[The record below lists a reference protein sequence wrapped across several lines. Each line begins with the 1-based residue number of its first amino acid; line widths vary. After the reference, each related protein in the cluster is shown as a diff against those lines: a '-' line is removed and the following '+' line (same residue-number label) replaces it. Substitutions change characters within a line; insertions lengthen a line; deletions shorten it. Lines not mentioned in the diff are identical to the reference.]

1 VLITT
6 ECPLLPGPIQAIQI
20 KVLHG
25 ANYFSGGRVAVFR
38 IDLGAYDEVF
48 SNQIPGFY
56 AQLKSWLPGLRE
68 HHCSVGQEGGFLKRV
83 KQGTLLGHI
92 MEHIAIE
99 LHTMAG
105 MDVGYGKTRGTG
117 QAGVYNVVFRIV
129 DEVVGIYAGRAAL
142 NIVNAILL
150 GRAYDIDEAVR
161 QLVLIR
167 EQRLLGPSTQAIVDE
182 ARARRI
188 PYLRLDAYNLVQL
201 GTGRY
206 LKRIRAT
213 IPSTSGNIAVETA
226 DDKHLTNRVL
236 ADAGVPVPR
245 TIMTDR
251 LEEVLS
257 FQQELAD
264 AVVIKPCRG
273 HLGWGVSVNL
283 REAAEIGRA
292 FEWARQYDD
301 RVLAQ
306 AHVAGETFRL
316 LLIDYRLVAAAR
328 LAPPAITGD
337 GVQTVGQL
345 IELLNR
351 EPDRGIGD
359 KTARSVVEAD
369 EITLKMLSDRGL
381 GLDSIPPAGERIPLK
396 VSGNL
401 RLGGS
406 ATDVTDQVHPMNRF
420 LAERAVRVLGL
431 DVAGVD
437 FITADIGRSLLETG
451 GVCVEVNAAPDFR
464 LHLQPT
470 VGQPR
475 NVARS
480 FVEMLFPPG
489 TKTRVPIFSVTGT
502 AGKTTTVFLLAH
514 CLKLAG
520 YTPGVTSTDGLF
532 VGDRRLMAGD
542 MTYPEHVAL
551 VLKDPTLDC
560 AVLETSREGI
570 LRRGLGYDLADVGI
584 VLNVFD
590 DHVGSDDISRLDDL
604 AYAKSV
610 VAEQVYE
617 DGHAVLNADNDLVM
631 EMRERV
637 GCDLVLFARS
647 AKNARVRAHLQKGG
661 AAVVIDGQY
670 VTMVREHERVE
681 VIHLEDVPLSF
692 GGRARLNFDAILAAT
707 AALAAYGLPLET
719 IRQGLRTFRPDP
731 ASLPGRMNLIPWR
744 DGQVLLD
751 YAHNRA
757 AFESLQEFLRS
768 FQRPLTG
775 VLDAPG
781 DRADE
786 EIVQLGR
793 LAGETYQDLYLY
805 EDHDRRG
812 RQPGE
817 IPDLLARGAALAG
830 FPAERLRRFETPGE
844 AIRAA
849 LAAFAP
855 GDLLVV
861 LGERHE
867 EALRLLESLS

>member
-1 VLITT
+1 MTD
-6 ECPLLPGPIQAIQI
+6 CPLLPGPVTAIQI

-38 IDLGAYDEVF
+38 VDLGQYDEVF

-56 AQLKSWLPGLRE
+56 AQLKARLPSLRE
-68 HHCSVGQEGGFLKRV
+68 HHCSVGEEGGFLKRV
-83 KQGTLLGHI
+83 KQGTLLGHV
-92 MEHIAIE
+92 MEHVAIE
-99 LHTMAG
+99 LHSLAG
-105 MDVGYGKTRGTG
+105 MDVGYGKTRETG

-129 DEVVGIYAGRAAL
+129 DEVVGVYAGKAAL

-150 GRAYDIDEAVR
+150 GQDYDIGGAVR
-161 QLVLIR
+161 QLVQIR

-245 TIMTDR
+245 TIMTGE
-251 LEEVLS
+251 LAEVLA
-257 FQQELAD
+257 FQQELGGAI
-264 AVVIKPCRG
+264 VIKPCRG
-273 HLGWGVSVNL
+273 HLGWGVSVKL
-283 REAAEIGRA
+283 READEIGRA
-292 FEWARQYDD
+292 FEWARQYDEK
-301 RVLAQ
+301 VLAQ
-306 AHVAGETFRL
+306 AYVPGDTFRL
-316 LLIDYRLVAAAR
+316 LLIDYRMAAAAR
-328 LAPPAITGD
+328 LTPPSITGD
-337 GVQTVGQL
+337 GVQSVQQL
-345 IELLNR
+345 IDDLNR
-351 EPDRGIGD
+351 EPGRGIGD
-359 KTARSVVEAD
+359 KSSQSVVEAD
-369 EITLKMLSDRGL
+369 EITLKLLSDRGL
-381 GLDSIPPAGERIPLK
+381 ELASVPLAGERIPLK

-406 ATDVTDQVHPMNRF
+406 AADVTDQVHPMNRF

-437 FITADIGRSLLETG
+437 FIAPDIGRPLLETG

-475 NVARS
+475 NVARA

-489 TKTRVPIFSVTGT
+489 AKTRVPIFSVTGT

-514 CLKLAG
+514 CLRLAG
-520 YTPGVTSTDGLF
+520 YTPGLTSTDGLF
-532 VGDRRLMAGD
+532 VGERRLMAGD

-551 VLKDPTLDC
+551 VLKDPTIDS

-610 VAEQVYE
+610 VAEQLYA

-637 GCDLVLFARS
+637 GGDLVLFS
-647 AKNARVRAHLQKGG
+647 SSPKSARVRAHLQKGG
-661 AAVVIDGQY
+661 TAVVLDGQY
-670 VTMVREHERVE
+670 VTLVKEHERVE
-681 VIHLEDVPLSF
+681 VLHLEDIPLAF
-692 GGRARLNFDAILAAT
+692 GGRARLNFDNILAAT
-707 AALAAYGLPLET
+707 AALLAYGLPLET
-719 IRQGLRTFRPDP
+719 IRQGLKSFHPDP
-731 ASLPGRMNLIPWR
+731 ASLPGRMNLVPWR

-757 AFESLQEFLRS
+757 GFESLQEFLKS
-768 FQRPLTG
+768 FQQPLAG

-781 DRADE
+781 DRSDE

-793 LAGETYQDLYLY
+793 LAGETYRRIYLY

-812 RQPGE
+812 REKGA
-817 IPDLLARGAALAG
+817 ILGLLARGVALAG
-830 FPAERLRRFETPGE
+830 FPAAELHRFETPGE

-849 LAAFAP
+849 LAGFQP
-855 GDLLVV
+855 GELLVV

-867 EALRLLESLS
+867 EALALMRSLS